1 MLKKVSF
8 NFNGRRITV
17 NAKECNNFERILG
30 LMFKSKNKAEALLFS
45 FNKPV
50 NLGIHSFFVFFPFVA
65 VWLDEED
72 NAIDVKE
79 IKPFTMSAEA
89 KRPYRKLLEI
99 PMNEQYRKKLDFSS
113 VIRKI

>member
-8 NFNGRRITV
+8 NFKGREITID
-17 NAKECNNFERILG
+17 AKECRGICKIFG
-30 LMFKSKNKAEALLFS
+30 LVFKRRQNASALLFS
-45 FNKPV
+45 FNKPSKIR
-50 NLGIHSFFVFFPFVA
+50 IHSLFVFFPFVA

-99 PMNEQYRKKLDFSS
+99 PLNEKYKKK
-113 VIRKI
+113 IRLLQLCYA